1 LPANRESSQDLPA
14 DLIDGLPESA
24 HFEGYLTPPTCN
36 AGAGYSGRLQGEFA
50 RFSLRLPW
58 ISGRGNQRPNRKSKE
73 EMLMKFT
80 GITARRRIAGVA
92 SGCLLGGVAA
102 ATIAA
107 PTAAAAPEVCTAGGV
122 SNTVS
127 TTLGSARAYLDT
139 HPGANQAVAAASTQP
154 RPQAADT
161 LRGYFT
167 ANPHEYYDLR
177 GILAP
182 IGDTQRQCNVS
193 VLPPDLASAFN
204 EFMAG

>member
-1 LPANRESSQDLPA
+1 
-14 DLIDGLPESA
+14 
-24 HFEGYLTPPTCN
+24 
-36 AGAGYSGRLQGEFA
+36 
-50 RFSLRLPW
+50 
-58 ISGRGNQRPNRKSKE
+58 
-73 EMLMKFT
+73 
-80 GITARRRIAGVA
+80 
-92 SGCLLGGVAA
+92 VAA

-107 PTAAAAPEVCTAGGV
+107 PTATAAPDCTAGGV

-139 HPGANQAVAAASTQP
+139 HPGANQAVGAAFSKPRPEAAA
-154 RPQAADT
+154 T

-167 ANPHEYYDLR
+167 ANPQEYYDLK

-193 VLPPDLASAFN
+193 VLPPDLASAYN